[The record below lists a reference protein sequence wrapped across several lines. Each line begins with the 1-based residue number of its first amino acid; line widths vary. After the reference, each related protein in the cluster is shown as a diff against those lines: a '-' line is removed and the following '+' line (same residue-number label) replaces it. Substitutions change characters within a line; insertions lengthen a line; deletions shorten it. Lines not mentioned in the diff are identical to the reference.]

1 MTTVIIPAH
10 NESRVIGRLLR
21 QLVPSDPGFGP
32 DIIVVANG
40 CTDDTAEVAASFG
53 AKVRVISISVASKYQ
68 ALAAG
73 DLAAVDLPYIY
84 VDADV
89 ELGTQDVAALTAA
102 LEQPGIL
109 AAAPERVLDLAGSAW
124 PVRWYYDV
132 WARLPEVRRGL
143 FGRGVVAL
151 GARGRERVAGLPPLL
166 ADDLAAS
173 LSFAPGERA
182 VVPGAR
188 VVVHMPRTVVDLLRR
203 RVRAVTGV
211 AQIQRAERAPAAA
224 ARTRVADL
232 VAIACSGPHMVP
244 RVALFLSV
252 TVIAQLRARR
262 AVTRDDYTAWPRD
275 ESSRGDGACAP
286 VRTPSPGLTRPGP

>member
-1 MTTVIIPAH
+1 VATVIIPAH

-21 QLVPSDPGFGP
+21 QLVPSDPVAGP
-32 DIIVVANG
+32 NVIVVANG
-40 CTDDTAEVAASFG
+40 CTDDTVEVAASFG
-53 AKVRVISISVASKYQ
+53 PKVRVISIPVASKHQ

-73 DLAAVDLPYIY
+73 DQAAADPPYIY

-89 ELGTQDVAALTAA
+89 ELRTRDVDALTAA
-102 LEQPGIL
+102 LRLPGIL

-124 PVRWYYDV
+124 AVRWYYDV
-132 WARLPEVRRGL
+132 WVRLPEVRRGL
-143 FGRGVVAL
+143 FGRGVIAL
-151 GARGRERVAGLPPLL
+151 GPLGRERVAGLPLLL

-173 LSFAPGERA
+173 LSFAPRERA

-188 VVVHMPRTVVDLLRR
+188 VVVHMPRTVGDLLRR

-211 AQIQRAERAPAAA
+211 AQIERTERAPAAS

-232 VAIACSGPHMVP
+232 FAIACSRPRMVP

-252 TVIAQLRARR
+252 AVLAHLGARR
-262 AVTRDDYTAWPRD
+262 AVARDDYSAWPRD
-275 ESSRGDGACAP
+275 ESSRAGGTCAP
-286 VRTPSPGLTRPGP
+286 PVRHQAD